1 MHPVVLQRA
10 ECLRLLAGGA
20 VGRVV
25 HTRDA
30 LPAVHPVAYL
40 LDGEEVVFRTGP
52 TSALPGAAGQVVG
65 FEVDAF
71 DTASRAG
78 WSVLGVGV
86 AYAVVDPLRLARRA
100 ERLPEPWVDEQATHT
115 VAVPLLRLTGRRLQ
129 PATPAG

>member
-1 MHPVVLQRA
+1 MHPVALRRA

-30 LPAVHPVAYL
+30 LPAAQPVAYL

-52 TSALPGAAGQVVG
+52 TTALAGTAGQVVG

-71 DTASRAG
+71 DAATRAG

-86 AYAVVDPLRLARRA
+86 AYAVVDPLRLARLA
-100 ERLPEPWVDEQATHT
+100 DRLPEPWVDERATHT
-115 VAVPLLRLTGRRLQ
+115 VAVPLSRLTGRRLQ
-129 PATPAG
+129 PVPPG